1 MKVSLLNKF
10 LLKEYAS
17 YMFSIMTLY
26 GFASCFTKVHEFVF
40 RLVELFCKEE
50 YFCFCIVIF
59 IYILPFVVVFF
70 YLWIRAN
77 MLKHIELNIN
87 NTKIVIKFGDL
98 FAENGLKTITFNEF
112 FDTQVDDVLIS
123 SRTLNGIFLNKQKEH
138 IVEIEKVISDNEN
151 FNIIDEA
158 KREQGKNVR
167 YKLGSIKRYKDY
179 FLVAFSKFDDKNRAY
194 LSLSNYFA
202 CLMKYWSEVNR
213 VYNGENVVLP
223 LLGSGITRFDNK
235 SIEPQFLLEAILSSF
250 KYSNLS
256 FSQDF
261 CITLVLHKSLDGKI
275 NLYNIKERYYG
286 L

>member
-17 YMFSIMTLY
+17 YMFGFIALY
-26 GFASCFTKVHEFVF
+26 GFASYFIKVHELVF
-40 RLVELFCKEE
+40 KLVKFFCKDKD
-50 YFCFCIVIF
+50 FCFCIVVF
-59 IYILPFVVVFF
+59 IYFLPFVFMF
-70 YLWIRAN
+70 LYLLHRAN
-77 MLKHIELNIN
+77 KLKHIELNIN

-138 IVEIEKVISDNEN
+138 IAEIEKVISNNEN

-223 LLGSGITRFDNK
+223 LMGSGITRFDNK
-235 SIEPQFLLEAILSSF
+235 SVEPQFLLEAILNSF

-261 CITLVLHKSLDGKI
+261 CITLVLNENIDRKI
-275 NLYNIKERYYG
+275 NLYSIKERYYG